1 MRFAL
6 VNLSLLCCLPAC
18 AIAFSPGTAPMPP
31 PGNFQDTD
39 HSALREERK
48 EEQAGAHW
56 SPTFGLSLVVGGEL
70 MDAGN
75 LPKPPV
81 PVAVLK

>member
-1 MRFAL
+1 MRPAL
-6 VNLSLLCCLPAC
+6 VSLSLLALPAC
-18 AIAFSPGTAPMPP
+18 AIAFSPGTNPMPP

-48 EEQAGAHW
+48 KEETGANW
-56 SPTFGLSLVVGGEL
+56 SPTFGKSLVIGGER
-70 MDAGN
+70 MDAGG

-81 PVAVLK
+81 PVVMLK